1 MSEKL
6 LLCDHIYKVFSKA
19 SVKFILD
26 QTKHFRTFLMQKN
39 NLAFS
44 ISVRL
49 DNFHKASLV

>member
-6 LLCDHIYKVFSKA
+6 LLWIIFTKFFSKA
-19 SVKFILD
+19 LVNFILD
-26 QTKHFRTFLMQKN
+26 QTKPFRTFLMQKN